1 MLTSLAFAIAL
12 AGPDNTLSTREVRQ
26 GWKLLFDG
34 QTTKGWHNFRGTGVK
49 PGWVI
54 ENGELQCK
62 DPHNAGDILTDE
74 KYEWFEL
81 QLDWKMPAMQNSGIM
96 FHVLDSGGAPW
107 FSGPE
112 IQIMDKAVDPKG
124 QLAGFLYELY
134 RSDKDA
140 VKPIGEWN
148 HFRIMI
154 DPKKSFVEVNGVRYF
169 DFVLNSPDFLERVAK
184 SKFKQYPEFGKAG
197 IGHIAIQG
205 DHGLVS
211 FKNIKIRPLKV
222 KATKG
227 SE

>member
-1 MLTSLAFAIAL
+1 MVASAL
-12 AGPDNTLSTREVRQ
+12 CALFLFGPDNTLSSKEAKQ

-34 QTTKGWHNFRGTGVK
+34 QSTKGWHNFKGKGVN

-81 QLDWKMPAMQNSGIM
+81 QLDWKMPAGQNSGVM

-112 IQIMDKAVDPKG
+112 IQIMDTAVDPKG

-134 RSDKDA
+134 RSDKNA
-140 VKPIGEWN
+140 VKPIGDWN
-148 HFRIMI
+148 RFRIMI
-154 DPKKSFVEVNGVRYF
+154 DPKKCFVEVNGVRYF

-184 SKFKQYPEFGKAG
+184 SKFHVYPEFAKAG

-222 KATKG
+222 KAKKG

>member
-1 MLTSLAFAIAL
+1 MVATALCALFL
-12 AGPDNTLSTREVRQ
+12 AGPDNFLSPKEVRQ

-74 KYEWFEL
+74 KYDWFEL
-81 QLDWKMPAMQNSGIM
+81 KLDWKMPAGQNSGVM

-124 QLAGFLYELY
+124 QLAGFLYDLY

-140 VKPIGEWN
+140 TKPIGEWN
-148 HFRIMI
+148 TFRIMI
-154 DPKKSFVEVNGVRYF
+154 DPKKCFVEVNGVRYF
-169 DFVLNSPDFLERVAK
+169 DFVLNSPDFLERVQK
-184 SKFKQYPEFGKAG
+184 SKFHVYPEFAKADS
-197 IGHIAIQG
+197 GHIAIQG
-205 DHGLVS
+205 DHGIVS
-211 FKNIKIRPLKV
+211 FRNIKIRPLKV
-222 KATKG
+222 KAKK
-227 SE
+227 